1 MRTKRLLSLVMA
13 FFMLF
18 TLTAPTFA
26 WASEGD
32 GNDGDGNP
40 AIVNPDPVAD
50 PDPVVNPD
58 PDPVDDQDDDQ
69 DDLGDDPAPDPDPQ
83 APATRG
89 NPSAGYYL
97 VGTMAMTGENWD
109 VKDDYKLSQNPAN
122 SSEYMITVTLPAN
135 TEVKVVY
142 CDGNGTTTWY
152 PEGTGNDYELP
163 YKTYTIYF
171 RPDYNGGDD
180 WHYKCLYAK
189 HNHVLTDHAATAATC
204 TTAGNNAYWSC
215 ANCGKYFSDAAGTA
229 VIDENSWVTSIDPN
243 AHIWGDPTYTWADDN
258 STCTATR
265 VCANNSAHTE
275 TETVDATSAVT
286 TPATCTVMGTTTY
299 TATFTKA
306 AFAQQTTTEEIPMA
320 AHNFGEDGHCTVCG
334 ATAVAQ
340 VGTTK
345 YADITV
351 AVTAWASTN
360 NSTLTLL
367 ANVTLTDV
375 AQVKSTEMHTL
386 DLNGYTLTAA
396 QNKNAIQVLNYGRTQ
411 ASYALDIKDG
421 QNNNAGGGIS
431 APGKVCIY
439 YIKNSGDNT
448 GKDRPI
454 IRIYGGTFNGMYCIQ
469 HSGSNGTNC
478 PQFWIY
484 GGTFN
489 GTTYAIYTNRALI
502 NIYGG
507 TFNKKNMISADSSAY
522 TMIQGGKFVDV
533 GNNYSSALNSDKW
546 TYGTAKGSFN
556 VDVTVDADGYYVV
569 TKPIASKPGDFAAS
583 LKYNGGYTSTL
594 DYSNVKTEGRLYY
607 ATVECAMEALSA
619 GSNIELYV
627 DTNVGKT
634 LSSGTTTFY
643 LKNNATYSGAVT
655 LSNKNA
661 KLVIDATNGTDAANV
676 TTNVNGYCVVK
687 SVSGSETTYS
697 LEKVVATVNNVGYA
711 TLDEA
716 VEAAVASGA
725 QITVNQTTTYNGKTV
740 VANSTVT
747 VSAPVTESG
756 TSAMQINITAEGAT
770 KPEVVYVVS
779 DTASAIV
786 TPTVDD
792 SVITNDAE
800 VADLVDVPTVL
811 ASVAG
816 SDSESVVISLS
827 KEAATAAEKETAGL
841 EATDLAF
848 EIHPVAIV
856 TKAGSE
862 PEVVEIPSKADAT
875 WQFALD
881 LGVANAGKTVR
892 LWHHSGGEKTSLGVF
907 VVNAEGKVNGVTMNS
922 FSVVSVEFAVASAV
936 VNNTLTYYDNLA
948 EAIANADAGT
958 TVTLLADVDLSAHA
972 RDAAADYVLNNLT
985 LDLDGHTISGFNNGV
1000 RFSGTNAV
1008 IKNGTFGFVAAEAK
1022 PSYALSVGSYTEGA
1036 AKSTGMQLQ
1045 NLTVVGGVNVDNA
1058 DVTLTNVTIN
1068 QGAGA
1073 FYCLWVDED
1082 NNASATFV
1090 SGTINAGAN
1099 ATAVFGAAKA
1109 ASGTTDGTLNV
1120 TGGTINAN
1128 GRTLVLASGNH
1139 INVSGGT
1146 FDTAV
1151 PEADCAS
1158 GYIPTDDG
1166 NGNYGVKSGT
1176 YVAQVGNDKYES
1188 LADAVA
1194 AADSGDTIT
1203 LLGNLQLDAV
1213 AMFSENKTLT
1223 LDLGGNTLSSS
1234 VDDADAGTR
1243 VLTVEAGTLTVQN
1256 GTITGRVNAYDNGTL
1271 TIAANATV
1279 NGMAV
1284 VWGDGQGASAKTPT
1298 LNVYGTISNANGQA
1312 ITTNGTDKSG
1322 ANINIYGGA
1331 AVTATGNIAIYQPSG
1346 NVNVFGGTIT
1356 GSTAIY
1362 QKSGTLTI
1370 SGGALV
1376 GNGAADTPDFANGS
1390 GADATGDALVVES
1403 CAYPNGAPTVSI
1415 SAGTFTST
1423 NGKGIA
1429 SYANESKGVTE
1440 LAPVHAT
1447 TNTITIP
1454 ADEKWVDDGN
1464 GGYTLVK
1471 KVYVAQIG
1479 DVKYET
1485 LAEAI
1490 AAVAD
1495 NTATT
1500 ITMIGDETIVGNAGV
1515 TIPAT
1520 TIITLDLN
1528 GHTLKNAVNQDKASQ
1543 VITNKGT
1550 LTIVDNS
1557 QDKSGLITNAIEE
1570 GTSAG
1575 DWWSDPQRNYATNVI
1590 VNSGTLNLQSGT
1602 IRQTAVGSICYAIDN
1617 NSTAGNAIL
1626 NISGGKVVSAVGTAM
1641 RMFCNSTTN
1650 ENTLNMTG
1658 GEISGAGVG
1667 FWVQLPGS
1675 NSTSKKKAT
1684 VDISGGTVHGSDY
1697 AWYDYSFGDSFEVV
1711 DYSISGGVMD
1721 GDIYSYAVEGGVID
1735 GFITGGIFSE
1745 EPDPIYVDSNRAAY
1759 ETKYQ
1764 SEDGWY
1770 MIGAAVAQ
1778 IGTVG
1783 YISLAAAVTGASAG
1797 DTVKMLANEELD
1809 AQVVI
1814 DKSLTL
1820 DLNGKTIYNDAADD
1834 DIWGGSSWS
1843 LISVQGNGVAV
1854 TVTDTSET
1862 AGTLQAKVNDTYAMD
1877 IRDGATLTI
1886 EKGNF
1891 IGNVHAI
1898 YVCEG
1903 TLNVNGGFFK
1913 VQQVY
1918 SAAQPYDFTLNCLD
1932 ANYTNDTAKITV
1944 NGGTFYMFDPQA
1956 SASEPGG
1963 TADFTADDY
1972 VAIKDGD
1979 NYVVQPGWNVTFDTN
1994 GGTPTPDAQRVAA
2007 GGTVAEPAAP
2017 TMEAEIFGGWSDGM
2031 SVVTFPYTPA
2041 ADVTLTA
2048 QWTAAVASITAGSPA
2063 VTTYYATLAEAIAA
2077 ANADAS
2083 ATAAKPVVVTLL
2095 SDVNVAA
2102 PIMVSN
2108 HVTLDGGNHT
2118 ITSTK
2123 NRGVRVD
2130 TNGVT
2135 VTVKNL
2141 TIQGAS
2147 LERAIQVDS
2156 GKDDVTLTIDNVT
2169 ANATMYTVN
2178 VCSDVDNLNLTIK
2191 DSYLTGWGV
2200 VNLWGKNGTVTITGS
2215 TLIGINDKDYNAE
2228 GWNNFGVIVVEGD
2241 TTGTTTTHAEAYAI
2255 TVTNSTI
2262 EARSTTGNTQYSLL
2276 YNKPS
2281 ADNAMTL
2288 EGCTV
2293 VLGNKCEFYADGGD
2307 DSTTKLK
2314 NTTVQGTDAIPE
2326 LPEGYCYVE
2335 DAQGYQ
2341 VVTKAVAEVWN
2352 GNTKVGS
2359 YASLADAITAATA
2372 GYTVKLLDDVAL
2384 TSTQVINKSLT
2395 INLNGKNITATD
2407 ARALWIK
2414 AGEVE
2419 ITGSGT
2425 ISATGTNLDASSSV
2439 IRVGD
2444 NATNANK
2451 AKLTIGEDVT
2461 VSSDKCYGIT
2471 VFGVNDT
2478 DNDKTTSDIEL
2489 VMNGTVAVTGE
2500 NPAISGNGTNN
2511 LSATTM
2517 TIGST
2522 AEVSAANDY
2531 AIYHPGKGTLTV
2543 NGKVEGKGGIEVKGG
2558 TVTINNGATVEATAN
2573 AQSHTAYNNGA
2584 STSGYA
2590 IAAVS
2595 NPNYAGDPTVTING
2609 GTINGKAIILADFEA
2624 ANVGVVTATS
2634 NEIAIDPDYKW
2645 VETETA
2651 GTYKLVEK
2659 VYVAQIVCNE
2669 QTLKFESLEAAV
2681 AAAVDGDT
2689 ITLLSDCEGN
2699 GIVFLQGKF
2708 GTNGL
2713 TIDFGHY
2720 TYTVSGTPVGSTG
2733 TETIGFQ
2740 LLKDNKITLKDG
2752 TLTGSSRTNRDLM
2765 RMIQNYSDLT
2775 LDNMTISL
2783 VGQYYDQT
2791 TMSTCNGTTVIKDS
2805 TVNAPDFTWAH
2816 ITDPATVRGAAISV
2830 GTFSTYTGVSAEVTG
2845 NSTING
2851 DIIVDPNNDA
2861 AANNTLL
2868 LTSGTLNGNILMQNN
2883 ADQATVTEQD
2893 EFNATAPEDY
2903 KWVSNDDGT
2912 STLQPKVYVAQI
2924 EGGAKY
2930 ESLAEAVAAAQADD
2944 TIIMLADV
2952 ELATYV
2958 GIPAGKDITLDLA
2971 GYNVTRNGNCLLDV
2985 YGTLELIDSG
2995 RTVNEETVYGKIESN
3010 IPVWVN
3016 DGGAF
3021 TMTSGAISAVNGGIA
3036 INAEGG
3042 TTTLNGGTVT
3052 STGVGV
3058 QSSGDAEVVV
3068 SGAAITATGDEVYG
3082 ILAAGDSDVTV
3093 TSGSVTSDKWGV
3105 AVVQRATLT
3114 VDGGAITGTNDAAI
3128 CTNGNLG
3135 QAATIEINAGTIT
3148 STNEIA
3154 IYLPSGDLTITG
3166 GTITG
3171 KTALYVK
3178 SGTVEITGGSLN
3190 AVGLSDELVYYG
3202 NGAYPTGD
3210 AMVVENCGYPNG
3222 APVVEISGG
3231 SFNSDN
3237 AKGIGSYYSNT
3248 ANVLASVHATGNN
3261 ITVPDTEIWVENQQG
3276 GYDLVEAVV
3285 VTFDLNGGVYAGNS
3299 ANLIQKIVKGT
3310 TIEPLTPVPT
3320 KGTKA
3325 LTGWFA
3331 PNAEEAFDFTAAVN
3345 ESVTLTAV
3353 WGGAVATVTV
3363 NGATTEYGTLAE
3375 AIADANAAGA
3385 QATVTLLENVQ
3396 LSEGVDVSGNVVL
3409 DLAGYTISDASTIST
3424 DYLIAVLHGGTLTV
3438 TDSSSPST
3446 GAISMSK
3453 QYCAIKMTKAN
3464 DGGEAQ
3470 AATLIVN
3477 SGTIEGKDF
3486 AISGNGNP
3494 GRGNVVITVNGG
3506 TIRNTK
3512 TTATGDD
3519 AAIYMPNTGTVTL
3532 NGGTIEGLTGVELR
3546 SGTLIIPAN
3555 STVVITGTG
3564 DPASVAGNNN
3574 GTTTVGAG
3582 IAIAQHTTDNA
3593 IHVDIAGG
3601 TVYGATALSITN
3613 PNGRTGNNVAVAVSG
3628 GTFIGSAAALTVTDE
3643 RVTKFVTG
3651 GEFSHVL
3658 TDDQCGEGY
3667 EPVLETNDNDLYTVT
3682 LTNLNLSYG
3691 ATLTL
3696 NDNININYI
3705 IKGVEDENVD
3715 KITVEYT
3722 FLGQSYTHQL
3732 KAADKDGNTP
3742 GRYKF
3747 KLVEVYSYQM
3757 SFPVYITVKYDGNTV
3772 HEQTYSV
3779 STYFHN
3785 IINRYGN
3792 DAGYASFVEICYAGL
3807 DYGAAAQKY
3816 FDGRS
3821 WAGGRYDADSDNL
3834 VNADTNPSNTVNAA
3848 RPDESYDKSVTGEIA
3863 GITKYSATLILGS
3876 EVSLKIYLTGDV
3888 SNVTVTCTDD
3898 LEQIWETTPII
3909 ADGNRYSF
3917 KVVGIKAF
3925 QLCRKFTFTFR
3936 DGTSESTFIYSPYTY
3951 VRNMWNNAE
3960 IGSLVKAL
3968 VVYGNK
3974 AHTYW
3979 GNNGYGN

>member
-32 GNDGDGNP
+32 GNDGDGDP
-40 AIVNPDPVAD
+40 ATVNPDPVANPDPDPDPVVNPDPD

-69 DDLGDDPAPDPDPQ
+69 DDLGDDPAPDPDPET
-83 APATRG
+83 PATRNNALEEG
-89 NPSAGYYL
+89 WYL
-97 VGTMAMTGENWD
+97 VGTMTE
-109 VKDDYKLSQNPAN
+109 PAW
-122 SSEYMITVTLPAN
+122 EPQAAYYFGDP
-135 TEVKVVY
+135 
-142 CDGNGTTTWY
+142 DGNGVYSLSNKELTTEQGFKAVYVYQNAVQGDSWY
-152 PEGTGNDYELP
+152 PSGTGNE
-163 YKTYTIYF
+163 KHVTANGTYTIYF
-171 RPDYNGGDD
+171 KNNDFLRATTLENGFYVVGINGWNEANLTSADKLQGSGSEYSIEKDLVAANEFKIRQVAYGVFYGDYYPDGANISGKAGNYVISYNSST
-180 WHYKCLYAK
+180 HEVAVKKNSA
-189 HNHVLTDHAATAATC
+189 LTL
-204 TTAGNNAYWSC
+204 TAGSNGS
-215 ANCGKYFSDAAGTA
+215 
-229 VIDENSWVTSIDPN
+229 
-243 AHIWGDPTYTWADDN
+243 
-258 STCTATR
+258 
-265 VCANNSAHTE
+265 
-275 TETVDATSAVT
+275 VT
-286 TPATCTVMGTTTY
+286 TTSVSNPAKVTEGTHITVTITPDAGY
-299 TATFTKA
+299 EIATATFNGNDIVLDNGVYTFNMPDEDVTVSATFTETAPA
-306 AFAQQTTTEEIPMA
+306 APAVPT
-320 AHNFGEDGHCTVCG
+320 
-334 ATAVAQ
+334 ATATETPVA
-340 VGTTK
+340 GLDKAYIFTF
-345 YADITV
+345 DP
-351 AVTAWASTN
+351 AVTAEQ
-360 NSTLTLL
+360 L
-367 ANVTLTDV
+367 A
-375 AQVKSTEMHTL
+375 A
-386 DLNGYTLTAA
+386 
-396 QNKNAIQVLNYGRTQ
+396 
-411 ASYALDIKDG
+411 
-421 QNNNAGGGIS
+421 
-431 APGKVCIY
+431 
-439 YIKNSGDNT
+439 
-448 GKDRPI
+448 
-454 IRIYGGTFNGMYCIQ
+454 
-469 HSGSNGTNC
+469 
-478 PQFWIY
+478 
-484 GGTFN
+484 
-489 GTTYAIYTNRALI
+489 
-502 NIYGG
+502 
-507 TFNKKNMISADSSAY
+507 
-522 TMIQGGKFVDV
+522 
-533 GNNYSSALNSDKW
+533 
-546 TYGTAKGSFN
+546 YGTAACNLVVSFN
-556 VDVTVDADGYYVV
+556 GVITPDTITLFGKYGDGAYKDGVEIPLDA
-569 TKPIASKPGDFAAS
+569 TLAAAV
-583 LKYNGGYTSTL
+583 NT
-594 DYSNVKTEGRLYY
+594 
-607 ATVECAMEALSA
+607 A
-619 GSNIELYV
+619 GSLPLVAQTTNNGVNLNDLY
-627 DTNVGKT
+627 
-634 LSSGTTTFY
+634 
-643 LKNNATYSGAVT
+643 
-655 LSNKNA
+655 
-661 KLVIDATNGTDAANV
+661 
-676 TTNVNGYCVVK
+676 TNVNPFTCGVVCTAGENANITMT
-687 SVSGSETTYS
+687 VAFVMEGVADP
-697 LEKVVATVNNVGYA
+697 LATVTYTFPEAAPVPAIETNETATALTATIENGVFTDNATQPVAINGTLGTVSFNADAVKALANAGALTLTVAKDNASTETKAIYNITLSDGTNNVF
-711 TLDEA
+711 TS
-716 VEAAVASGA
+716 ASGNA
-725 QITVNQTTTYNGKTV
+725 KATVTLKVGADWNGKTV
-740 VANSTVT
+740 VIKHIANNVVEATFTKTVAGGVITVDLPHFSTVT
-747 VSAPVTESG
+747 IEQAV
-756 TSAMQINITAEGAT
+756 
-770 KPEVVYVVS
+770 
-779 DTASAIV
+779 
-786 TPTVDD
+786 
-792 SVITNDAE
+792 
-800 VADLVDVPTVL
+800 
-811 ASVAG
+811 
-816 SDSESVVISLS
+816 
-827 KEAATAAEKETAGL
+827 ATAYVGGVLTA
-841 EATDLAF
+841 
-848 EIHPVAIV
+848 
-856 TKAGSE
+856 
-862 PEVVEIPSKADAT
+862 
-875 WQFALD
+875 
-881 LGVANAGKTVR
+881 
-892 LWHHSGGEKTSLGVF
+892 
-907 VVNAEGKVNGVTMNS
+907 
-922 FSVVSVEFAVASAV
+922 
-936 VNNTLTYYDNLA
+936 YDNLA
-948 EAIANADAGT
+948 EAIEGAADGDT
-958 TVTLLADVDLSAHA
+958 ITLLADASGAGLFIGPNKFTSSGLTIDFGGYTYTVETPVGSPGTVNQMLHFEKGNKITLTNGSIVVTA
-972 RDAAADYVLNNLT
+972 DATKRAAFDMIMQNYCTLTIAGMTIDGTGITVKTYGNNY
-985 LDLDGHTISGFNNGV
+985 
-1000 RFSGTNAV
+1000 
-1008 IKNGTFGFVAAEAK
+1008 AAPWGGSAK
-1022 PSYALSVGSYTEGA
+1022 PQFNYNTAGNSVIRN
-1036 AKSTGMQLQ
+1036 STI
-1045 NLTVVGGVNVDNA
+1045 TVVGDIGIDDAARLTIEDDAIINA
-1058 DVTLTNVTIN
+1058 NKIVTKGTDERYDSATATVSVENGAKFTLTNA
-1068 QGAGA
+1068 AGA
-1073 FYCLWVDED
+1073 AAFDALL
-1082 NNASATFV
+1082 ATNGQSLGTAV
-1090 SGTINAGAN
+1090 SGVYT
-1099 ATAVFGAAKA
+1099 VRA
-1109 ASGTTDGTLNV
+1109 AS
-1120 TGGTINAN
+1120 
-1128 GRTLVLASGNH
+1128 
-1139 INVSGGT
+1139 
-1146 FDTAV
+1146 
-1151 PEADCAS
+1151 
-1158 GYIPTDDG
+1158 
-1166 NGNYGVKSGT
+1166 
-1176 YVAQVGNDKYES
+1176 YVAQNATTGTRYES

-1312 ITTNGTDKSG
+1312 ITTNGNDKSG
-1322 ANINIYGGA
+1322 ATINIYNGA
-1331 AVTATGNIAIYQPSG
+1331 AVTATGHIAIYQPSG
-1346 NVNVFGGTIT
+1346 NVNVSGGTIT

-1590 VNSGTLNLQSGT
+1590 FNSGTLNLQSGT

-1684 VDISGGTVHGSDY
+1684 VDISGGTVHGSNH

-1721 GDIYSYAVEGGVID
+1721 GDIYSNAVEGGVID
-1735 GFITGGIFSE
+1735 GFITGGIFSK
-1745 EPDPIYVDSNRAAY
+1745 EPNPIYVDPNKAAF
-1759 ETKYQ
+1759 ETTYQ

-2141 TIQGAS
+2141 TIQGTS

-2200 VNLWGKNGTVTITGS
+2200 VNLWGNNGTVTITGS
-2215 TLIGINDKDYNAE
+2215 TLIGINDKEYNAE

-2241 TTGTTTTHAEAYAI
+2241 TTGATTTHAEAYAI

-2384 TSTQVINKSLT
+2384 TSTQVIDKNLT
-2395 INLNGKNITATD
+2395 IDLNGKDITATD

-2414 AGEVE
+2414 AGNVT
-2419 ITGSGT
+2419 ITGEGT
-2425 ISATGTNLDASSSV
+2425 ISATGTSLDASSSV

-2444 NATNANK
+2444 SAANANK
-2451 AKLTIGEDVT
+2451 AKLTVGSNVT

-2511 LSATTM
+2511 LSATIM

-2573 AQSHTAYNNGA
+2573 AQSHTAYNNGV

-2659 VYVAQIVCNE
+2659 VYVAQIVRNE

-2720 TYTVSGTPVGSTG
+2720 TYTVSGTPVGSTD

-2752 TLTGSSRTNRDLM
+2752 TLTGSSRTNRDLL

-2791 TMSTCNGTTVIKDS
+2791 TMSTCNGTTVIEDS

-2816 ITDPATVRGAAISV
+2816 ITVPATVRGAAISV

-2845 NSTING
+2845 DSVING
-2851 DIIVDPNNDA
+2851 DIIVDPSTNA
-2861 AANNTLL
+2861 EQNTLT
-2868 LTSGTLNGNILMQNN
+2868 LTSGTLNGAILMKDN
-2883 ADQATVTEQD
+2883 AADATVTQKD
-2893 EFNATAPEDY
+2893 TFNATAPEDY
-2903 KWVSNDDGT
+2903 EWVSNGDGT
-2912 STLQPKVYVAQI
+2912 STLRKIPYVAQI
-2924 EGGAKY
+2924 GNVKY
-2930 ESLAEAVAAAQADD
+2930 LSLADAIATVGDGETIVMIDD
-2944 TIIMLADV
+2944 EVNAHGLTV
-2952 ELATYV
+2952 
-2958 GIPAGKDITLDLA
+2958 PAGKNFTVDFDDHTYTVNKPGAGSTGTETAAFQLLA
-2971 GYNVTRNGNCLLDV
+2971 GSTITFKNGTIQVDADNQNAAVAPAKNIKRMFQSYANVTFEDMV
-2985 YGTLELIDSG
+2985 
-2995 RTVNEETVYGKIESN
+2995 
-3010 IPVWVN
+3010 
-3016 DGGAF
+3016 
-3021 TMTSGAISAVNGGIA
+3021 
-3036 INAEGG
+3036 
-3042 TTTLNGGTVT
+3042 
-3052 STGVGV
+3052 
-3058 QSSGDAEVVV
+3058 
-3068 SGAAITATGDEVYG
+3068 
-3082 ILAAGDSDVTV
+3082 
-3093 TSGSVTSDKWGV
+3093 
-3105 AVVQRATLT
+3105 
-3114 VDGGAITGTNDAAI
+3114 VDGTN
-3128 CTNGNLG
+3128 
-3135 QAATIEINAGTIT
+3135 
-3148 STNEIA
+3148 
-3154 IYLPSGDLTITG
+3154 
-3166 GTITG
+3166 
-3171 KTALYVK
+3171 LY
-3178 SGTVEITGGSLN
+3178 
-3190 AVGLSDELVYYG
+3190 D
-3202 NGAYPTGD
+3202 
-3210 AMVVENCGYPNG
+3210 
-3222 APVVEISGG
+3222 
-3231 SFNSDN
+3231 DN
-3237 AKGIGSYYSNT
+3237 A
-3248 ANVLASVHATGNN
+3248 ANEFCN
-3261 ITVPDTEIWVENQQG
+3261 
-3276 GYDLVEAVV
+3276 
-3285 VTFDLNGGVYAGNS
+3285 
-3299 ANLIQKIVKGT
+3299 
-3310 TIEPLTPVPT
+3310 
-3320 KGTKA
+3320 
-3325 LTGWFA
+3325 
-3331 PNAEEAFDFTAAVN
+3331 
-3345 ESVTLTAV
+3345 
-3353 WGGAVATVTV
+3353 
-3363 NGATTEYGTLAE
+3363 
-3375 AIADANAAGA
+3375 
-3385 QATVTLLENVQ
+3385 
-3396 LSEGVDVSGNVVL
+3396 
-3409 DLAGYTISDASTIST
+3409 
-3424 DYLIAVLHGGTLTV
+3424 
-3438 TDSSSPST
+3438 
-3446 GAISMSK
+3446 
-3453 QYCAIKMTKAN
+3453 
-3464 DGGEAQ
+3464 
-3470 AATLIVN
+3470 
-3477 SGTIEGKDF
+3477 
-3486 AISGNGNP
+3486 
-3494 GRGNVVITVNGG
+3494 GNVVITGNSSFSARNGVAAINVDAWNGAYPDGAHVTINTTGNIGTIHCFTEGTGAEAASELMIEAGNIAGLTVAEGNTVTVQKDENANVAAPEGYTWSPAVNG
-3506 TIRNTK
+3506 
-3512 TTATGDD
+3512 
-3519 AAIYMPNTGTVTL
+3519 
-3532 NGGTIEGLTGVELR
+3532 VE
-3546 SGTLIIPAN
+3546 TLIPYVQGN
-3555 STVVITGTG
+3555 LKL
-3564 DPASVAGNNN
+3564 SVS
-3574 GTTTVGAG
+3574 V
-3582 IAIAQHTTDNA
+3582 
-3593 IHVDIAGG
+3593 
-3601 TVYGATALSITN
+3601 
-3613 PNGRTGNNVAVAVSG
+3613 
-3628 GTFIGSAAALTVTDE
+3628 
-3643 RVTKFVTG
+3643 
-3651 GEFSHVL
+3651 
-3658 TDDQCGEGY
+3658 
-3667 EPVLETNDNDLYTVT
+3667 
-3682 LTNLNLSYG
+3682 
-3691 ATLTL
+3691 TL
-3696 NDNININYI
+3696 NDNININLVARALAENTTPDNYYMI
-3705 IKGVEDENVD
+3705 ITFRGVD
-3715 KITVEYT
+3715 KI
-3722 FLGQSYTHQL
+3722 
-3732 KAADKDGNTP
+3732 
-3742 GRYKF
+3742 YKLSNATQF
-3747 KLVEVYSYQM
+3747 TENNETKYKMTIAEVYSYEMGVELHGRVMFTTNAGVIDPEHDIQLRE
-3757 SFPVYITVKYDGNTV
+3757 FD
-3772 HEQTYSV
+3772 YSV
-3779 STYFHN
+3779 KEYFTKAIKGTFLTDAEKN
-3785 IINRYGN
+3785 ICR
-3792 DAGYASFVEICYAGL
+3792 AAL
-3807 DYGAAAQKY
+3807 DYGAAAQIY
-3816 FDGRS
+3816 FNGKVYDDGVY
-3821 WAGGRYDADSDNL
+3821 ATHPEDL
-3834 VNADTNPSNTVNAA
+3834 VNKEFNADNVIEGATEPTDYAITLEGT
-3848 RPDESYDKSVTGEIA
+3848 RPAGLTKMSVA
-3863 GITKYSATLILGS
+3863 LILGS
-3876 EVSLKIYLTGDV
+3876 EVSIKIYFKYTGDINALQFSAV
-3888 SNVTVTCTDD
+3888 RADDAGIRKNVTSPKMEGD
-3898 LEQIWETTPII
+3898 
-3909 ADGNRYSF
+3909 RYF
-3917 KVVGIKAF
+3917 IKITGIKTF
-3925 QLCRKFTFTFR
+3925 ETCKYFTLTIT
-3936 DGTSESTFIYSPYTY
+3936 DGENTYKVTYSPYVY
-3951 VRNMWNNAE
+3951 LQAHWNDSDAKLANLCKT
-3960 IGSLVKAL
+3960 LVKYSDLA
-3968 VVYGNK
+3968 NRR
-3974 AHTYW
+3974 W
-3979 GNNGYGN
+3979 PNE